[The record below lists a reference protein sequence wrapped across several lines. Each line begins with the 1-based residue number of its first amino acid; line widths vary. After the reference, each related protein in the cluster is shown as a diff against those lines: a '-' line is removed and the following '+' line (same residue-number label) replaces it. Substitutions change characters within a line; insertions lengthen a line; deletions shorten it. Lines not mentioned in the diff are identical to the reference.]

1 MPMPKEAE
9 GPASPAKEE
18 EREWIDFELM
28 PMPKEKERDKGI
40 AEGTYNV
47 KQCEIAA
54 SAARAPPTEQCVA

>member
-1 MPMPKEAE
+1 MAYIIIILIMMPHDADAE
-9 GPASPAKEE
+9 GGG
-18 EREWIDFELM
+18 ER
-28 PMPKEKERDKGI
+28 KEKERDKGI

>member
-1 MPMPKEAE
+1 MPMP
-9 GPASPAKEE
+9 KEE

-28 PMPKEKERDKGI
+28 PMPKEKPKEKERDKGI

-54 SAARAPPTEQCVA
+54 RAPPTEQCVA